1 MSAQGS
7 KSAAVLALAE
17 EFLERCRQGQPPSL
31 KEYADRHPELA
42 AEIRAV
48 FPAMALM
55 ENIALADDSLEG
67 EPGRGGPSPAPL
79 QQLGDYRILREVGRG
94 GMGVVYEAEQVSLGR
109 HVALKLLPPQ
119 MLLDARQAR
128 RFEREAKAAARLH
141 HTNIVPVFGVGE
153 HDGLPY
159 YVMQFIQGRGLDAV
173 IEELRRLHGLGHDAN
188 LADAA
193 RSLQTGE
200 FQPITEAPGEDSPA
214 GAEDAPSAAPAPP
227 AAGAPS
233 DSLTLSDSASAL
245 PGRAKQQTYWH
256 SVADIG
262 AQVAGALAYAHK
274 QGVLHRDIKPS
285 NLLLDTRG
293 TVWVTDFGLAKADDQ
308 PNLTHTGD
316 ILGTLRYM
324 PPEAFEGRTDAR
336 GDIYS
341 LGLTLYE
348 LLALR
353 PAFEEKDRHRLIK
366 LVTTGEPVRLQ
377 KLSPAIPRDLV
388 TIVHKAIDREPG
400 HRYQAAEELAADLQ
414 RFLDDEPIQARRVG
428 AAERLG
434 RWCRRNP
441 ALAAAVGVATAALL
455 ALSALST
462 LFAAS
467 QARSNDDLR
476 QEQQRTRAAKDDA
489 ETALRQVQKQA
500 ALLAAERGQVLV
512 EQGQTPRG
520 LLWLARG
527 LELAPA
533 EDAGPARAVRTSLAG
548 LRGETP
554 VLKAVLPHPGPVF
567 AAAFSPDGRILA
579 TGGSSVVRLW
589 DAASGEPLG
598 PFLQPPPLG
607 PAEPYLDYLCAV
619 QFSPDGKTLLHASSQ
634 GVRLW
639 DIATGKPAG
648 QPATPPGWVYTAGFS
663 PDGKTV
669 LIGGREGARLAD
681 VATGQPVG
689 KPLQDLGDVA
699 AVAFSPDGQTLLT
712 AGIQGVRL
720 WDAATGEPTGRPLSA
735 PGWVYAAA
743 FSPDGKTIVTGGED
757 GMGRLWDAATG
768 TLRRTLDHQGIVCAV
783 SFSPDGGTVLTAG
796 MGAVRL
802 WDAGT
807 GRPAGDPLP
816 QQGVVRSVPFS
827 PDGRSILVPSPD
839 HAARLWAL
847 PPGRQV
853 RPPLPHPE
861 RVAALPFSRD
871 GMTLFI
877 PTGAS
882 FHSWE
887 GRLGSWEGQL
897 WDAVAG
903 KPVGSPLVVPPGS
916 RLPVTLSPDGKTLL
930 TGGVGAAR
938 LWDVATGKPVGK
950 PLTTPWYVEVAAFS
964 GDGKTAL
971 TGGGPFD
978 SGEVRLWDAVTG
990 EPRGRPISPQGMVW
1004 AAALSPDG
1012 TRVLTGSGGLMLPGK
1027 AQLWDAATGEP
1038 AGQPWWHQDC
1048 ISAAAFSPDGTT
1060 VLTGSV
1066 DTTARLW
1073 DAAHDRAIG
1082 PPLEHRGAVNA
1093 VAFSPD
1099 GTIAATAS
1107 QDTTVRLWDARTG
1120 QPLGAPLRHPGPV
1133 TAVAF
1138 SPDGTVLVT
1147 GCDDRLVHFWQAP
1160 SPLPGAAGQLRGWVE
1175 ATTGMTLSPEGLV
1188 TNLPA
1193 EAWQAR
1199 AEKLAG
1205 WESEPEARLSWH
1217 LQQALGCAEA
1227 GNWKAAR
1234 WHLDRRL
1241 QAEANDWLAYVLR
1254 TKANVAEGRLDPA
1267 AEDLARAFELG
1278 PADTVSLWYGL
1289 FQREAAD
1296 KEQWPSA
1303 LWYLDRLIAAR
1314 PQDASLHVSRA
1325 QILAR
1330 QGRGKEAAEEH
1341 ARAAEMRPDD
1351 TDLWLESGRAYAGVE
1366 QWDRAVAVLSKG
1378 IDRTRDHPG
1387 LFSER
1392 AGLYVRRG
1400 EWDQAT
1406 ADYARALELTAAPG
1420 DPWRSDGDSIADRIA
1435 RADEVFT
1442 RVARLRP
1449 TDRRLW
1455 VARARRFANR
1465 AQWREAA
1472 PALARAV
1479 ELDPSDHFGWY
1490 CQAALCLELDDAEGY
1505 RRACREM
1512 LARFRDTDNPNVAER
1527 TAKTC
1532 LLVPDAVA
1540 DLAPVVDLVGRAT
1553 TGREQHGDYPWF
1565 LLCRGLADYR
1575 AGRFADAVDR
1585 LDRCLAAGGRAPY
1598 RDVLAHLVLAMAH
1611 HKQGHADDAR
1621 KALEKARALVDQG
1634 LPKPDKEGL
1643 GSDWHDWLHCRILQ
1657 REAEAL
1663 VSGKPQPAGPT
1674 GREN

>member
-17 EFLERCRQGQPPSL
+17 EFLQRYRQGQRPSL

-55 ENIALADDSLEG
+55 ENIALADDSLDA
-67 EPGRGGPSPAPL
+67 EPARGGPPPDL
-79 QQLGDYRILREVGRG
+79 LHQLGDYRILREVGRG

-109 HVALKLLPPQ
+109 HVALKLLPRQ
-119 MLLDARQAR
+119 MLLDARPAR
-128 RFEREAKAAARLH
+128 RFEREARAAARLH

-159 YVMQFIQGRGLDAV
+159 FVMQFIQGRGLDAV
-173 IEELRRLHGLGHDAN
+173 IEELRRLHGLGHEAN
-188 LADAA
+188 PAEAA

-200 FQPITEAPGEDSPA
+200 FQPATEAPGE
-214 GAEDAPSAAPAPP
+214 EAPSAAPAPP
-227 AAGAPS
+227 ASGPPA
-233 DSLTLSDSASAL
+233 DSLTLSSSSVAL
-245 PGRAKQQTYWH
+245 PGDGAGGRAKRQTYWH
-256 SVADIG
+256 SAADVG

-308 PNLTHTGD
+308 PNLTDTGD

-353 PAFEEKDRHRLIK
+353 PAFEEKDRHRLIR
-366 LVTTGEPVRLQ
+366 LVTTGEPVPLQ

-400 HRYQAAEELAADLQ
+400 HRYQTAEELAADLQ

-441 ALAAAVGVATAALL
+441 ALAGAVGVAAAALL

-462 LFAAS
+462 LFAVS
-467 QARSNDDLR
+467 QARSNAGLR
-476 QEQQRTRAAKDDA
+476 QEQQKTRDAKDDA
-489 ETALRQVQKQA
+489 ETALEQVQKQA

-548 LRGETP
+548 LRGEAP
-554 VLKAVLPHPGPVF
+554 VLKAVLPHPGTVF
-567 AAAFSPDGRILA
+567 AAAFSPDGQTVA
-579 TGGSSVVRLW
+579 TGGSSAVRLW
-589 DAASGEPLG
+589 DAATGEPHS
-598 PFLQPPPLG
+598 PPLEPIPVG

-619 QFSPDGKTLLHASSQ
+619 QFSPDGKTLLHASPE

-639 DIATGKPAG
+639 DVATGKPAG
-648 QPATPPGWVYTAGFS
+648 QLIPPSGLVYTAGFS
-663 PDGKTV
+663 PDGKTILV
-669 LIGGREGARLAD
+669 GGREGARLWD
-681 VATGQPVG
+681 VATGKPVG
-689 KPLQDLGDVA
+689 KPLQDPGDVA
-699 AVAFSPDGQTLLT
+699 AVAFSPDGRTLLT
-712 AGIQGVRL
+712 AGSQGVRL
-720 WDAATGEPTGRPLSA
+720 WDAAAGKPKGEPLSA

-743 FSPDGKTIVTGGED
+743 FSPDGKTILTGGED

-768 TLRRTLDHQGIVCAV
+768 KLRRTLDHQGLVCAV
-783 SFSPDGGTVLTAG
+783 SFSPDGRTVLTAG
-796 MGAVRL
+796 RGAVRL

-807 GRPAGDPLP
+807 GRPAGDALP
-816 QQGVVRSVPFS
+816 QPGVVRSVPFS
-827 PDGRSILVPSPD
+827 PDGRSILVPGVD

-847 PPGRQV
+847 PAGRQV
-853 RPPLPHPE
+853 RPPLPHPQ
-861 RVAALPFSRD
+861 RVAALSFGRD
-871 GMTLFI
+871 GKSLFTA
-877 PTGAS
+877 TGAS

-897 WDAVAG
+897 WDAVAE
-903 KPVGSPLVVPPGS
+903 KPVGPPLAVPPGS
-916 RLPVTLSPDGKTLL
+916 RLPVALSPDGRTLL
-930 TGGVGAAR
+930 TGGEGGAGR
-938 LWDVATGKPVGK
+938 LWDAATGKPAGK
-950 PLTTPWYVEVAAFS
+950 PLSPPWYVEVVAFS
-964 GDGKTAL
+964 RDGKTVL

-978 SGEVRLWDAVTG
+978 SGEVRLWDAATG

-1027 AQLWDAATGEP
+1027 AQLWDAATGKP

-1048 ISAAAFSPDGTT
+1048 ISAAAFSPDGTM

-1066 DTTARLW
+1066 DSTARLW

-1082 PPLEHRGAVNA
+1082 PPLEHRGVVTA

-1099 GTIAATAS
+1099 GTVAATAS
-1107 QDTTVRLWDARTG
+1107 RDTTVRLWDARTG
-1120 QPLGAPLRHPGPV
+1120 QPLGAPLRHPAAV

-1147 GCDDRLVHFWQAP
+1147 GCDDRLIHFWQAP
-1160 SPLPGAAGQLRGWVE
+1160 APLSGGAEQLRGWVE

-1193 EAWQAR
+1193 DAWQAQ
-1199 AEKLAG
+1199 AERFAG
-1205 WESEPEARLSWH
+1205 REREPEAGPSWH

-1227 GNWKAAR
+1227 ENWKAAR
-1234 WHLDRRL
+1234 WHLDRQLR
-1241 QAEANDWLAYVLR
+1241 AEANDWLAYVLR

-1267 AEDLARAFELG
+1267 AADLARAFELG

-1296 KEQWPSA
+1296 KEQWPTA
-1303 LWYLDRLIAAR
+1303 LWYLDRLVAAR
-1314 PQDASLHVSRA
+1314 PEDASLHVSRA

-1330 QGRGKEAAEEH
+1330 QDRGKEAAEEY
-1341 ARAAEMRPDD
+1341 ARAAEMKPDD
-1351 TDLWLESGRAYAGVE
+1351 ARLWLESGRAYAGVE
-1366 QWDRAVAVLSKG
+1366 EWDRAVAVVSKG
-1378 IDRTRDHPG
+1378 IDRTRDQAG

-1392 AGLYVRRG
+1392 AGLYVGRG
-1400 EWDQAT
+1400 EWDQAA
-1406 ADYARALELTAAPG
+1406 ADYTRALELTAG
-1420 DPWRSDGDSIADRIA
+1420 SGVSWRSDGDGVADRIA
-1435 RADEVFT
+1435 RADEVFAG
-1442 RVARLRP
+1442 VARLRP

-1455 VARARRFANR
+1455 VARARRFGSR

-1479 ELDPSDHFGWY
+1479 ELDPSDHFAWY
-1490 CQAALCLELDDAEGY
+1490 CQAALCLELDNAEGY

-1512 LARFRDTDNPNVAER
+1512 LARFGRTDNPNVAER

-1532 LLVPDAVA
+1532 LLIPDAVG
-1540 DLAPVVDLVGRAT
+1540 DLAPVLELAGRAA
-1553 TGREQHGDYPWF
+1553 TGTEQHADYSWF
-1565 LLCRGLADYR
+1565 LLCRGMADYR
-1575 AGRFADAVDR
+1575 AGRFADAIDR
-1585 LDRCLAAGGRAPY
+1585 LDRCVALGGKAPY
-1598 RDVLAHLVLAMAH
+1598 RDVLAHLLLAMAH
-1611 HKQGHADDAR
+1611 QKQGRADEAR
-1621 KALEKARALVDQG
+1621 KALERARALIDQG
-1634 LPKPDKEGL
+1634 LPKPDREGL

-1663 VSGKPQPAGPT
+1663 VGGKPQPAGPP
-1674 GREN
+1674 RS